1 MSVLQFE
8 NVKCKDC
15 CKCIGA
21 CPVKSIEVK
30 NQQAM
35 IVERDCILCGNC
47 TVVCP
52 QNTKHNVNDVAKIKE
67 LIHKGKQII
76 ASVAPSFIAYFD
88 TTGIETF
95 RQALLQLGFSD
106 AYETAEGAYLV
117 KTEYEKMVDTG
128 TGKTIIS
135 SCCPTVNSYI
145 KKYYPEAIP
154 YLAPVMTPMKAHA
167 RVLKER
173 FPEATVVFIGPCISK
188 KAECSDPDS
197 DVTYA
202 ITFGDLGE
210 WFQERNIELT
220 KEEGNDEKYLSR
232 MFPVSGGILKT
243 MRKKDD
249 YTYLA
254 VAGSEDCMSAL
265 HDIVAGKLKDC
276 FVEMSFCEGSC
287 VGGPS
292 FRKRKMPTLT
302 ANLKVSNSAEEK
314 NTEEHYS
321 ADYNIQTE
329 APLRTVFKDEQTM
342 YPMPTEKQI
351 AAIFKKMGKES
362 VEDEMNCG
370 MCGYPT
376 CRDKAIAV
384 FMGRAE
390 ITMCMPFMKKRAE
403 SFSDKIIN
411 VTPNAILAVDMDLKV
426 QQINKAACDIFGL
439 EAEDIVGQPVS
450 RILDEFD
457 FVDMIS
463 NKKTKSEKYTFLAEY
478 NVYLEQSFF
487 YDINSGIIICI
498 MKNITKEKQ
507 KRNQLM
513 RVKTQAASMAD
524 DIVEKQLRIVHEIA
538 SLLGESAAET
548 KIAIAELKDSIMMES
563 DDR

>member
-52 QNTKHNVNDVAKIKE
+52 QDTKHNVNDVAKIKE
-67 LIHKGKQII
+67 LIHQGKQVI
-76 ASVAPSFIAYFD
+76 ASVAPSFVAYFD
-88 TTGIETF
+88 TPGIDSF
-95 RQALLQLGFSD
+95 RKALLKLGFSD
-106 AYETAEGAYLV
+106 ACETAEGAYLV
-117 KTEYEKMVDTG
+117 KTEYEKLVDTG

-154 YLAPVMTPMKAHA
+154 YLAAVTTPMKAHA
-167 RVLKER
+167 KLLKER
-173 FPEATVVFIGPCISK
+173 FPEAIVVFVGPCISK
-188 KAECSDPDS
+188 KAECSDSDS
-197 DVTYA
+197 DVACA

-210 WFQERNIELT
+210 WLQERNIELT
-220 KEEGNDEKYLSR
+220 KEDKTNEKYLSR
-232 MFPVSGGILKT
+232 MFPVAGGILKT
-243 MRKKDD
+243 MQKKDN
-249 YTYLA
+249 YTYLTA
-254 VAGSEDCMSAL
+254 AGSEDCMSAL
-265 HDIVAGKLKDC
+265 HDIVAGKLENC

-292 FRKRKMPTLT
+292 FRKRKIPVLT
-302 ANLKVSNSAEEK
+302 AGLKVSDIAEEK
-314 NTEEHYS
+314 NTEDHYN
-321 ADYNIQTE
+321 ADYNVQTD
-329 APLRTVFKDEQTM
+329 ASLRTMFKDEQTM
-342 YPMPTEKQI
+342 YPKPTEKQI

-411 VTPNAILAVDMDLKV
+411 VTPSAIMAVDMDLKV

-439 EAEDIVGQPVS
+439 ESEDIVGQPVS

-463 NKKTKSEKYTFLAEY
+463 NKKEKLEKYTFMAEY
-478 NVYLEQSFF
+478 NVYLEQAFF
-487 YDINSGIIICI
+487 YDINSGIIVCI
-498 MKNITKEKQ
+498 MKNITKERQ

>member
-35 IVERDCILCGNC
+35 IVERDCILCGTC

-52 QNTKHNVNDVAKIKE
+52 QNLKHNVNDVAKIKD
-67 LIHKGKQII
+67 LIHDGKQII
-76 ASVAPSFIAYFD
+76 ASVAPSFIAYFE
-88 TTGIETF
+88 TSGIDAF
-95 RQALLQLGFSD
+95 RKALQQLGFAD

-117 KTEYEKMVDTG
+117 KTEYEKMVDAN

-135 SCCPTVNSYI
+135 SCCPTVNTYI
-145 KKYYPEAIP
+145 EKYIPEAIP

-167 RVLKER
+167 KVLRER
-173 FPEATVVFIGPCISK
+173 FPEAKIVFIGPCISK
-188 KAECSDPDS
+188 KAECTDSDS

-202 ITFGDLGE
+202 ITFGDLNE
-210 WFQERNIELT
+210 WFQERNIELS
-220 KEEGNDEKYLSR
+220 KGEEDEKYLSR

-243 MRKKDD
+243 MRKKED
-249 YTYLA
+249 YTYLVVDGA
-254 VAGSEDCMSAL
+254 EGCMDAL
-265 HDIVAGKLKDC
+265 RDIVAGKLSNC
-276 FVEMSFCEGSC
+276 FIEMSFCSGSC

-292 FRKRKMPTLT
+292 FRKKKMPTIT
-302 ANLKVSNSAEEK
+302 SNLKVSNIAENK
-314 NTEEHYS
+314 NPAEYYS
-321 ADYNIQTE
+321 SDYNIQTE
-329 APLRTVFKDEQTM
+329 ASLKTKFKDEQTM
-342 YPMPTEKQI
+342 YPKPTEKQI

-362 VEDEMNCG
+362 AEDEMNCG

-403 SFSDKIIN
+403 SFSDKIIS

-463 NKKTKSEKYTFLAEY
+463 NQKTKSEKYTYLAEY
-478 NVYLEQSFF
+478 NLYLEQSFF

-548 KIAIAELKDSIMMES
+548 KLAIAELKDSIMMES
-563 DDR
+563 EDR